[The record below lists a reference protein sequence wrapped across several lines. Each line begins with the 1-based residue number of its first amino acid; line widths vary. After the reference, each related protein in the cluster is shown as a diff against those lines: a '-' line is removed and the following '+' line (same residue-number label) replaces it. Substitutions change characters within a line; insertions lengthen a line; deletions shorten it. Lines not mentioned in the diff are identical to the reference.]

1 MDVIKTIIHD
11 LTGYKRE
18 TVDVARGDRGSRVV
32 RCRLTAAG
40 SPWEVPAG
48 CRVQVAYELP
58 DGTPGL
64 YEELENGTAAG
75 IISGN
80 TVDLRIAKQLTQQSG
95 VAEVSGV
102 LIGPDGAQLAT
113 WPMRLNVVGPKVLS
127 SPEQWPQLGAE
138 FEGQMVFVSGGVVT
152 PLKLGPGLSIR
163 DGVLYVTGGAG
174 EPEVPVGAVTT
185 EVVDGDLRVY
195 LDGVEV
201 VPVVDASGD
210 LTWPGLELV
219 VDEAGDATLKVK
231 ED

>member
-1 MDVIKTIIHD
+1 MEVIKTIIHD

-32 RCRLTAAG
+32 RCRLTASG
-40 SPWEVPAG
+40 SPWPIPDG

-64 YEELENGTAAG
+64 YEELADGTAAG
-75 IISGN
+75 EIDGN
-80 TVDLRIAKQLTQQSG
+80 TVDLRIAEELTLQAG
-95 VAEVSGV
+95 VAEISGV
-102 LIGPDGAQLAT
+102 LIGPDGGQVAT
-113 WPMRLNVVGPKVLS
+113 WPMRLNVVGPKILS

-138 FEGQMVFVSGGVVT
+138 FEGLMLFVSGGTVT

-163 DGVLYVTGGAG
+163 DGVLYVNGGAG
-174 EPEVPVGAVTT
+174 EPEVPVGTVTT

-201 VPVVDASGD
+201 VPVVDAAGD

-219 VDEAGDATLKVK
+219 VDEAGDATLKLK